1 MVVVCLFVFRF
12 LFLFFQ
18 DFWQMTLHHIVT
30 ILLLGFSFYAGFFR
44 IGAVIILVHD
54 VADIFLEV
62 ILHIERGFSDY

>member
-1 MVVVCLFVFRF
+1 
-12 LFLFFQ
+12 
-18 DFWQMTLHHIVT
+18 MTLHHIVT

>member
-1 MVVVCLFVFRF
+1 
-12 LFLFFQ
+12 
-18 DFWQMTLHHIVT
+18 MTLHHIVT

-62 ILHIERGFSDY
+62 ILHIERGFSDYWINPSPLEAYKVQPSLFLE